1 MTTYVIET
9 SLYFNPPEV
18 LLGKGGR
25 VMEEKVTGKSSDYVL
40 ELEGPLAA
48 QCPLFT
54 WQLFF
59 RVKIKG
65 LVLSLWASPQ
75 LIIFTI

>member
-1 MTTYVIET
+1 
-9 SLYFNPPEV
+9 
-18 LLGKGGR
+18 
-25 VMEEKVTGKSSDYVL
+25 MEEKVAGKSSDYVL